1 MSQLTEKNIS
11 FNWFLKRA
19 TPGHWNKNEQLDLLF
34 IPPTIFFSPNVYL
47 LPLAVATLQFVAAC
61 RTIPAF
67 DKVATYK
74 QLKTKSPLPHP
85 HQLKRNPHTPD
96 PTLMSSPTPM
106 TPRPAASS
114 PSLARSTF
122 GLNVGAAASHVIL
135 ISASELR
142 SALLRK
148 SPDPIYVLSCL
159 RNSEHVIYVDPIFL
173 ISKRKNT
180 RHDKNALLR
189 NSSVGR

>member
-85 HQLKRNPHTPD
+85 HQLKRNPPH
-96 PTLMSSPTPM
+96 
-106 TPRPAASS
+106 PRPHAHV
-114 PSLARSTF
+114 LAYTDD
-122 GLNVGAAASHVIL
+122 AAASRI
-135 ISASELR
+135 I
-142 SALLRK
+142 
-148 SPDPIYVLSCL
+148 
-159 RNSEHVIYVDPIFL
+159 PIFGEVH
-173 ISKRKNT
+173 IRPQCGCCGQP
-180 RHDKNALLR
+180 RHSHLSFRAPQRIVEEITWSNICFELPKE
-189 NSSVGR
+189 